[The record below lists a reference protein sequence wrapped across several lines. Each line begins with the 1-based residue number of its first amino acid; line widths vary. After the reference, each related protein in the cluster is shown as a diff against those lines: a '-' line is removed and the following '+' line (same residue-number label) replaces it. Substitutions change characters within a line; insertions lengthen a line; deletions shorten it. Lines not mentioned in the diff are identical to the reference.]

1 VHQERILAMTLHDE
15 KSVTSLLVLFDGV
28 CVLCDRSVRLLLRI
42 DRKELFKFAALQGQ
56 TAADLLAR
64 HPEIDPRNRSIIFVR
79 NYGAGQEAIYL
90 RSSAI
95 LEILSELGGLWK
107 LAVLCKIIPAAFR
120 DMVYDFIAGQRY
132 RWFGKQ
138 DQCRVPGTEVRDR
151 FLP

>member
-1 VHQERILAMTLHDE
+1 MTLHDE

-64 HPEIDPRNRSIIFVR
+64 HPEIDRHNRSIIFVR
-79 NYGAGQEAIYL
+79 NYGSGQEAIYL

-95 LEILSELGGLWK
+95 LEILSELGGVWK
-107 LAVLCKIIPAAFR
+107 LALLCKIIPAAFR
-120 DMVYDFIAGQRY
+120 DMVYDFIASQRY